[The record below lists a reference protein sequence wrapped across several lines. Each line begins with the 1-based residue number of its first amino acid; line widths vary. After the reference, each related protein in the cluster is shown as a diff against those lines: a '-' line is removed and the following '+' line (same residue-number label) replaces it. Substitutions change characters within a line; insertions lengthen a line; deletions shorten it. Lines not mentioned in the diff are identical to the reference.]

1 MTLRV
6 LLADADEPTL
16 VGMRV
21 ALETSGLHV
30 LAAVTTADDAVLAAQ
45 GTRPDIALLAAEMPG
60 GGGIAAAAR
69 IARDVPSTAVV
80 VIGDVPTDEQLF
92 GALRAGALGYLLRRT
107 DPDRLAHALRGVASG
122 EAPIPRSL
130 VTRLIAEFRRGDRG
144 RIPMTGPGGERLS
157 ARESDVLALLAQ
169 GASTRAAAVALGV
182 SEVTVRRH
190 VSGAVAKLGVPDRA
204 AALAALRA
212 AGGA

>member
-1 MTLRV
+1 M
-6 LLADADEPTL
+6 
-16 VGMRV
+16 
-21 ALETSGLHV
+21 
-30 LAAVTTADDAVLAAQ
+30 
-45 GTRPDIALLAAEMPG
+45 
-60 GGGIAAAAR
+60 
-69 IARDVPSTAVV
+69 
-80 VIGDVPTDEQLF
+80 IGDVPTDEQLF
-92 GALRAGALGYLLRRT
+92 GALRAGAVGYLLRGT

-130 VTRLIAEFRRGDRG
+130 VTRLIAEFRRGDLG

-212 AGGA
+212 AGGALGHVPRSRTICSTGGTSTTMNITGRIRNTSGKSSLTGVLAACSSAI